1 MNVAPLY
8 ELRLRT
14 PRLEL
19 RLGTPEELVEVHELA
34 RLGIHP
40 PDEMPFE
47 NPWTDHSGDED
58 FVEQCVAFHESALR
72 DWRPD
77 RWSFNPL
84 VFLAGRP
91 IGSQSMRAQDFPTRH
106 EVDTGSW
113 LGEAFQRQG
122 IGTEM
127 RTALL
132 ELAFRVLGAEA
143 ALSGSVI
150 GNESSKRVSEKLG
163 YSVVGTSTIAP
174 RGEPVEKY
182 DFKLERNDWQ
192 PPFAVEIEGLEDCFA
207 LFGVSGS
214 S

>member
-1 MNVAPLY
+1 VNVEPLY
-8 ELRLRT
+8 QLRLAT

-19 RLGTPEELVEVHELA
+19 RLGTHDELVEVHELA
-34 RLGIHP
+34 RRGIHP

-84 VFLAGRP
+84 VFLAGQP
-91 IGSQSMRAQDFPTRH
+91 IGCQSMRAQDFPTRR

-113 LGEAFQRQG
+113 LGQAFQGQA

-132 ELAFRVLGAEA
+132 ELAFRMLGAEA
-143 ALSGSVI
+143 ALSGSVF

-163 YSVVGTSTIAP
+163 YAVAGTSTIAP

-182 DFKLERNDWQ
+182 DFRLERKDWE
-192 PPFAVEIEGLEDCFA
+192 PPFPVEIEGAEACLA
-207 LFGVSGS
+207 LFGVSES
-214 S
+214 A

>member
-1 MNVAPLY
+1 LNVAPLY
-8 ELRLRT
+8 KLRLTT

-19 RLGTPEELVEVHELA
+19 RLGTREELVEVHELA
-34 RLGIHP
+34 RQGIHP

-47 NPWTDHSGDED
+47 SPWTDRSGDAD

-72 DWRPD
+72 EWNPND
-77 RWSFNPL
+77 WSFNPL

-91 IGSQSMRAQDFPTRH
+91 IGSQGMRAQDFPTRR
-106 EVDTGSW
+106 EFDTGSW
-113 LGEAFQRQG
+113 LGQAFQGQG

-132 ELAFRVLGAEA
+132 ELAFQMLGAEA
-143 ALSGSVI
+143 ALSGSVL

-163 YSVVGTSTIAP
+163 YAIVGTSTIAP

-182 DFKLERNDWQ
+182 DFRLEREGWR
-192 PPFAVEIEGLEDCFA
+192 PPFAVKIEGADECLG
-207 LFGVSGS
+207 LFGATGS
-214 S
+214 A

>member
-1 MNVAPLY
+1 VNVAPLY

-19 RLGTPEELVEVHELA
+19 RLGTGDELVAVHELA

-47 NPWTDHSGDED
+47 NPWTDNSDDED

-84 VFLAGRP
+84 VFLAERP
-91 IGSQSMRAQDFPTRH
+91 IGSQSMRAEDFPARH

-113 LGEAFQRQG
+113 LGQAFQRQG

-127 RTALL
+127 RTAML
-132 ELAFRVLGAEA
+132 ELAFRVLDAEA

-163 YSVVGTSTIAP
+163 YSVVGKSTIAP

-182 DFKLERNDWQ
+182 DFRLERSDWQ
-192 PPFAVEIEGLEDCFA
+192 PPFAVEIEGVEDCLA
-207 LFGVSGS
+207 LFGVSES